1 MAKKQFQ
8 AESKRLLDLMIH
20 SIYTNKEIFLREI
33 ISNASDA
40 IDKRYFK
47 NMSEGGSGLSRDDYA
62 IHIIPDK
69 EAGTLTIT
77 DNGIGMTQEELE
89 ENLGIIA
96 NSGSLEFK
104 SEHEAQEDI
113 DIIGQFGVGFYS
125 AFMVSKDIKVRTK
138 ADGSDTAYEWES
150 EGAEGYTI
158 EVCDKE
164 EVGTEIILT
173 LMDDT
178 EDEKYSQYLEEYRLR
193 ELIKRYSD
201 YIRYPIKM
209 EVEKSTLIE
218 ASEEEKAKED
228 YEPQYDTYLEEE
240 TLNSMVPLWKKNKS
254 EVTDE
259 DYNNFYKEKYYDYT
273 DPAKVIAT
281 HVEGVCTY
289 DALLFIPSNVPYN
302 YFSKEFKKG
311 LQLYSSGVLIMDKCE
326 DLLPDYFG
334 FVRGLVDSQ
343 DLSLNI
349 SREMLQ
355 QDRQVMAIAKRIEK
369 KITSE
374 LMDMQKKDREKYDE
388 FYKNFGLP
396 LKFGMYESY
405 GMNADKL
412 KDLVMFYSSSEKKAV
427 TFAEYVGR
435 MKEDQKYIY
444 YACGDSIEKIGKMPQ
459 IELLLDQ
466 GYEVLYCTDD
476 VDEFALKSLM
486 KYDEKEFRSAS
497 DDDLGIEQS
506 EEAKKESEAKNEEN
520 KDLMTALKDA
530 LDGKVN
536 AVKLSTRLKSHPVCF
551 STEGISLEMEKV
563 LNAQPMGGDVKAD
576 KVLEINGSHPV
587 FDAMKKAYD
596 DKNNDKMKKYANL
609 LYDQAMLIEG
619 MTIEDPVE
627 FARSIC
633 ELMV

>member
-47 NMSEGGSGLSRDDYA
+47 NMSEGGSGLSREDYA

-69 EAGTLTIT
+69 EARTLTIT

-138 ADGSDTAYEWES
+138 ADGSDVAYEWES

-158 EVCDKE
+158 ETCDKD

-209 EVEKSTLIE
+209 EVEKSTLVE

-355 QDRQVMAIAKRIEK
+355 QDRQVMAIAQRIEK

-396 LKFGMYESY
+396 LKFGMYENY

-444 YACGDSIEKIGKMPQ
+444 YACGDSIEKIGKLPQ
-459 IELLLDQ
+459 IEMLLDQ

-520 KDLMTALKDA
+520 KDLMTAIKDA

-587 FDAMKKAYD
+587 FDALKKAYD
-596 DKNNDKMKKYANL
+596 DKNNDKLKKYANL

>member
-47 NMSEGGSGLSRDDYA
+47 NMSEGGSGLSREDYA

-69 EAGTLTIT
+69 EAKTLTIT

-138 ADGSDTAYEWES
+138 ADGSDVAYEWES

-158 EVCDKE
+158 EACDKD

-178 EDEKYSQYLEEYRLR
+178 DDEKYSQYLEEYRLR

-209 EVEKSTLIE
+209 EVEKSTLVE

-355 QDRQVMAIAKRIEK
+355 QDRQVMAIAQRIEK

-396 LKFGMYESY
+396 LKFGMYENY

-412 KDLVMFYSSSEKKAV
+412 KDLVMFYSSSEKKSV

-486 KYDEKEFRSAS
+486 KYDDKEFRSAS

-520 KDLMTALKDA
+520 KDLMTAIKDA

-576 KVLEINGSHPV
+576 KVLEINGNHPV
-587 FDAMKKAYD
+587 FDAMKKAYE
-596 DKNNDKMKKYANL
+596 DKNNDKLKKYANL

>member
-47 NMSEGGSGLSRDDYA
+47 NMSEGGSGLSREDYA

-69 EAGTLTIT
+69 EARTLTIT

-138 ADGSDTAYEWES
+138 ADGSDVAYEWES

-158 EVCDKE
+158 ETCDKD

-209 EVEKSTLIE
+209 EVEKSTLVE

-355 QDRQVMAIAKRIEK
+355 QDRQVMAIAQRIEK

-396 LKFGMYESY
+396 LKFGMYENY
-405 GMNADKL
+405 GMNADKI

-459 IELLLDQ
+459 IEMLLDQ

-520 KDLMTALKDA
+520 KDLMTAIKDA

-587 FDAMKKAYD
+587 FDALKKAYE
-596 DKNNDKMKKYANL
+596 DKNNDKLKKYANL

>member
-374 LMDMQKKDREKYDE
+374 LMDMQKKDREKCSTAPA
-388 FYKNFGLP
+388 KRKPSP
-396 LKFGMYESY
+396 LQNTS
-405 GMNADKL
+405 
-412 KDLVMFYSSSEKKAV
+412 
-427 TFAEYVGR
+427 AE
-435 MKEDQKYIY
+435 
-444 YACGDSIEKIGKMPQ
+444 
-459 IELLLDQ
+459 
-466 GYEVLYCTDD
+466 
-476 VDEFALKSLM
+476 
-486 KYDEKEFRSAS
+486 
-497 DDDLGIEQS
+497 
-506 EEAKKESEAKNEEN
+506 
-520 KDLMTALKDA
+520 
-530 LDGKVN
+530 
-536 AVKLSTRLKSHPVCF
+536 
-551 STEGISLEMEKV
+551 
-563 LNAQPMGGDVKAD
+563 
-576 KVLEINGSHPV
+576 
-587 FDAMKKAYD
+587 
-596 DKNNDKMKKYANL
+596 
-609 LYDQAMLIEG
+609 
-619 MTIEDPVE
+619 
-627 FARSIC
+627 
-633 ELMV
+633 

>member
-47 NMSEGGSGLSRDDYA
+47 NMSEGGSGLSREDYA

-69 EAGTLTIT
+69 EAKTLTIT

-138 ADGSDTAYEWES
+138 ADGSDMAYEWES

-158 EVCDKE
+158 EACDKD

-178 EDEKYSQYLEEYRLR
+178 DDEKYSQYLEEYRLR

-209 EVEKSTLIE
+209 EVEKSTLVE

-355 QDRQVMAIAKRIEK
+355 QDRQVMAIAQRIEK

-396 LKFGMYESY
+396 LKFGMYENY

-412 KDLVMFYSSSEKKAV
+412 KDLVMFYSSSEKKSV

-486 KYDEKEFRSAS
+486 KYDDKEFRSAS

-520 KDLMTALKDA
+520 KDLMTAIKDA

-576 KVLEINGSHPV
+576 KVLEINGNHPV
-587 FDAMKKAYD
+587 FDAMKKAYE
-596 DKNNDKMKKYANL
+596 DKNNDKLKKYANL

>member
-47 NMSEGGSGLSRDDYA
+47 NMSEGGSGLSREDYV

-125 AFMVSKDIKVRTK
+125 AFMVSKDIKVRTR
-138 ADGSDTAYEWES
+138 ADGSDVAYEWES

-158 EVCDKE
+158 EECDKE
-164 EVGTEIILT
+164 AVGTEIILT

-209 EVEKSTLIE
+209 EVEKSTLVE

-355 QDRQVMAIAKRIEK
+355 QDRQVKAIAQRIEK

-374 LMDMQKKDREKYDE
+374 LMDMQKKDREKYDA

-396 LKFGMYESY
+396 LKFGMYENY

-412 KDLVMFYSSSEKKAV
+412 KDLVMFYSSSEKKSV

-520 KDLMTALKDA
+520 KDLMTAIKEA

-596 DKNNDKMKKYANL
+596 DKNNDKLKKYANL

-627 FARSIC
+627 FAKSIC

>member
-355 QDRQVMAIAKRIEK
+355 QDRQVMAIAQRIEK

-396 LKFGMYESY
+396 LKFGMYENY

-459 IELLLDQ
+459 IEMLLDQ

-520 KDLMTALKDA
+520 KDLMTAIKDA

-587 FDAMKKAYD
+587 FEAMKKAYD
-596 DKNNDKMKKYANL
+596 DKNNDKLKKYANL

>member
-33 ISNASDA
+33 VSNASDA

-47 NMSEGGSGLSRDDYA
+47 NMSEGGSGLSREDYA

-69 EAGTLTIT
+69 EARTLTIT

-138 ADGSDTAYEWES
+138 ADGSDVAYEWES

-158 EVCDKE
+158 ETCDKD

-209 EVEKSTLIE
+209 EVEKSTLVE

-311 LQLYSSGVLIMDKCE
+311 LQLYFSGVLIMDKCE

-355 QDRQVMAIAKRIEK
+355 QDRQVMAIAQRIEK

-396 LKFGMYESY
+396 LKFGMYENY

-459 IELLLDQ
+459 IEMLLDQ

-520 KDLMTALKDA
+520 KDLMTAIKDA

-587 FDAMKKAYD
+587 FDALKKAYE
-596 DKNNDKMKKYANL
+596 DKNNDKLKKYANL

>member
-47 NMSEGGSGLSRDDYA
+47 NMSEGGSGLSREDYV
-62 IHIIPDK
+62 IHIVPDK

-125 AFMVSKDIKVRTK
+125 AFMVSKNIKVRTK
-138 ADGSDTAYEWES
+138 ADGSDVAYEWES

-158 EVCDKE
+158 EECDKAD
-164 EVGTEIILT
+164 VGTEIILT

-178 EDEKYSQYLEEYRLR
+178 DDEKYSQYLEEYRLR

-218 ASEEEKAKED
+218 ATEEEKAKED

-355 QDRQVMAIAKRIEK
+355 QDRQVMAIAQRIEK

-396 LKFGMYESY
+396 LKFGMYENY

-412 KDLVMFYSSSEKKAV
+412 KDLVMFYSSSEKKPV
-427 TFAEYVGR
+427 TFAEYVER

-506 EEAKKESEAKNEEN
+506 EEDKKEAEAKNEEN
-520 KDLMTALKDA
+520 KDLMTAIKDA

-576 KVLEINGSHPV
+576 KVLEINGNHPV
-587 FDAMKKAYD
+587 FEAMKKAYD
-596 DKNNDKMKKYANL
+596 DKNNDKLKKYANL

>member
-47 NMSEGGSGLSRDDYA
+47 NMSEGGSGLSREDYV
-62 IHIIPDK
+62 IHIVPDK

-125 AFMVSKDIKVRTK
+125 AFMVSKNIKVRTK
-138 ADGSDTAYEWES
+138 ADGSDVAYEWES

-158 EVCDKE
+158 EECDKAD
-164 EVGTEIILT
+164 VGTEIILT

-178 EDEKYSQYLEEYRLR
+178 DDEKYSQYLEEYRLR

-209 EVEKSTLIE
+209 EVEKSTLVE
-218 ASEEEKAKED
+218 ATEEEKAKED

-302 YFSKEFKKG
+302 YFSKEFQKG

-355 QDRQVMAIAKRIEK
+355 QDRQVMAIAQRIEK

-396 LKFGMYESY
+396 LKFGMYENY

-427 TFAEYVGR
+427 TFAEYVER

-506 EEAKKESEAKNEEN
+506 EEDKKEAEAKNEEN
-520 KDLMTALKDA
+520 KDLMTAIKDA

-576 KVLEINGSHPV
+576 KVLEINGNHPV
-587 FDAMKKAYD
+587 FEAMKKAYD
-596 DKNNDKMKKYANL
+596 DKNNDKLKKYANL